1 MNIRKKQIISLIF
14 WRRYSVTFDRINRNP
29 LNKKFATE
37 NQNVPIFTNRSN
49 QWHYIYHEILHDL
62 PIDYFEFGVFMGDSI
77 REWINM
83 SISPDSRFY
92 GFDTFTGLPEHW
104 FKDFSKSAFNVG
116 GKMPDI
122 LDPRVTF
129 VKGIFQDTLGN
140 FLNGFSRRNRIVVNM
155 DADLYSSTLF
165 VLLSMH
171 HYLKEGDIIMFDDFL
186 DPLGEFMAFCNYC
199 QAFMIEPKLIAAVKY
214 GDLFDKVAFIVMST
228 AK

>member
-37 NQNVPIFTNRSN
+37 NHNVPIFTNRSN

-62 PIDYFEFGVFMGDSI
+62 PIDYFEFGVFMGNSI

-116 GKMPDI
+116 GKIPDI
-122 LDPRVTF
+122 LDPQVTF

-140 FLNGFSRRNRIVVNM
+140 FLNGFNRRNRIVVNM

-186 DPLGEFMAFCNYC
+186 DPLGEFMAFGNYC
-199 QAFMIEPKLIAAVKY
+199 QAYRIEPKLITAVKY
-214 GDLFDKVAFIVMST
+214 GDFFDKVAFMVMRTS
-228 AK
+228 K

>member
-1 MNIRKKQIISLIF
+1 
-14 WRRYSVTFDRINRNP
+14 
-29 LNKKFATE
+29 
-37 NQNVPIFTNRSN
+37 
-49 QWHYIYHEILHDL
+49 
-62 PIDYFEFGVFMGDSI
+62 
-77 REWINM
+77 M

-104 FKDFSKSAFNVG
+104 FKDFSKSAFNVD

-140 FLNGFSRRNRIVVNM
+140 FLNGFNRRNIIVVNI

-186 DPLGEFMAFCNYC
+186 DPLGEFMAFGNYC
-199 QAFMIEPKLIAAVKY
+199 QAYRIEPKLITAVKY
-214 GDLFDKVAFIVMST
+214 GNLFDKVAFMVMRTS
-228 AK
+228 K

>member
-1 MNIRKKQIISLIF
+1 MDIRKKQTLSLLF
-14 WRRYSVTFDRINRNP
+14 WGRYSATFDRINRNA
-29 LNKKFATE
+29 LNKKFATK
-37 NQNVPIFTNRSN
+37 NQNVPIFMNRLN
-49 QWHYIYHEILHDL
+49 QWHYIEHEILHDL

-77 REWINM
+77 REWTNL
-83 SISPDSRFY
+83 SISPHSRFY

-104 FKDFSKSAFNVG
+104 FKDFSKSAFNVD

-129 VKGIFQDTLGN
+129 VKGIFQDTVGN
-140 FLNGFSRRNRIVVNM
+140 FLNGFNRRNIIVVNI

-186 DPLGEFMAFCNYC
+186 DPLGEFMAFGNYC
-199 QAFMIEPKLIAAVKY
+199 QAYRIEPKLITAVKY
-214 GDLFDKVAFIVMST
+214 GDFFDKVAFMVMRTS
-228 AK
+228 K

>member
-1 MNIRKKQIISLIF
+1 MNIRKKQILSLVF

-49 QWHYIYHEILHDL
+49 QWHHIYHEILHDL
-62 PIDYFEFGVFMGDSI
+62 PIDYFEFGVFMGNSI

-104 FKDFSKSAFNVG
+104 FKGFGKSAFNVG
-116 GKMPDI
+116 GMMPDI

-140 FLNGFSRRNRIVVNM
+140 FLNGFNRRNRIVVNM

-186 DPLGEFMAFCNYC
+186 DPLGEFMAFRNYC
-199 QAFMIEPKLIAAVKY
+199 QAYRIEPKLITAVKY
-214 GDLFDKVAFIVMST
+214 GNLFDKVAFMVMRTS
-228 AK
+228 K